1 MRREGLIDKPVLNT
15 NFLPLD
21 RIVTATEANQR
32 FSELLR
38 EVSAG
43 ESFTITSRGKP
54 VAEITPPKVKKQTSK
69 AELGEMF
76 ARMDELPGVVTG
88 RWTRDKLYER

>member
-1 MRREGLIDKPVLNT
+1 
-15 NFLPLD
+15 
-21 RIVTATEANQR
+21 
-32 FSELLR
+32 
-38 EVSAG
+38 
-43 ESFTITSRGKP
+43 

-88 RWTRDKLYER
+88 PWTRDELYER

>member
-1 MRREGLIDKPVLNT
+1 M
-15 NFLPLD
+15 D
-21 RIVTATEANQR
+21 RVVTATEANQR

-54 VAEITPPKVKKQTSK
+54 VAEITPPKPKKRATK
-69 AELGEMF
+69 EELQAML
-76 ARMDELPGVVTG
+76 ARMDELPGIITG
-88 RWTRDKLYER
+88 PWTRDELYER

>member
-1 MRREGLIDKPVLNT
+1 M
-15 NFLPLD
+15 D

-43 ESFTITSRGKP
+43 ESFTITSHGKP
-54 VAEITPPKVKKQTSK
+54 VAEITPPKAVKRPSK
-69 AELGEMF
+69 EDLRALFEEMNKF
-76 ARMDELPGVVTG
+76 PGIITG
-88 RWTRDKLYER
+88 PWTRDELYER

>member
-1 MRREGLIDKPVLNT
+1 MG
-15 NFLPLD
+15 

-43 ESFTITSRGKP
+43 ERITITSHGKP
-54 VAEITPPKVKKQTSK
+54 VAEITPPKPDKRPTKQ
-69 AELGEMF
+69 ELRALL
-76 ARMDELPGVVTG
+76 ARMRQLPGVVTG
-88 RWTRDKLYER
+88 PWTRDDLYDRDWG

>member
-1 MRREGLIDKPVLNT
+1 M
-15 NFLPLD
+15 D

-32 FSELLR
+32 FSEILR

-54 VAEITPPKVKKQTSK
+54 VAEIAPPKATRFPTKKELK
-69 AELGEMF
+69 ALWEEMDRF
-76 ARMDELPGVVTG
+76 PHIITG
-88 RWTRDKLYER
+88 PWTRDELYER

>member
-1 MRREGLIDKPVLNT
+1 M
-15 NFLPLD
+15 D

-54 VAEITPPKVKKQTSK
+54 VAEITPPKVKMQSSK
-69 AELGEMF
+69 EELKAMI
-76 ARMDELPGVVTG
+76 ARMHELPRLVTG
-88 RWTRDKLYER
+88 LWTRDELYDR

>member
-1 MRREGLIDKPVLNT
+1 ME
-15 NFLPLD
+15 

-43 ESFTITSRGKP
+43 ESFTVTSRGKP
-54 VAEITPPKVKKQTSK
+54 VAEITPPKVRKQTTR
-69 AELGEMF
+69 AEWEEMF
-76 ARMDELPGVVTG
+76 ARMDKLPGLVTG
-88 RWTRDKLYER
+88 PWTRDELYER

>member
-1 MRREGLIDKPVLNT
+1 MIDKPLLNN

-21 RIVTATEANQR
+21 RIVTATEAYRR
-32 FSELLR
+32 FPELLR
-38 EVSAG
+38 EVRAG

-69 AELGEMF
+69 AELAEMF
-76 ARMDELPGVVTG
+76 ARMDELPGVITG
-88 RWTRDKLYER
+88 PWTRDKLYEW

>member
-1 MRREGLIDKPVLNT
+1 MRREGLIDNLVLNT
-15 NFLPLD
+15 NFLSMD

-88 RWTRDKLYER
+88 PWTRDELYER

>member
-1 MRREGLIDKPVLNT
+1 M
-15 NFLPLD
+15 D

-54 VAEITPPKVKKQTSK
+54 VAEITPPKEKKQASK
-69 AELGEMF
+69 EELRAML
-76 ARMDELPGVVTG
+76 ARMRELPGAISG
-88 RWTRDKLYER
+88 PWTRDELYDR

>member
-1 MRREGLIDKPVLNT
+1 M
-15 NFLPLD
+15 D

-38 EVSAG
+38 EVGAG

-54 VAEITPPKVKKQTSK
+54 VAEITPPKSAKRPSK
-69 AELGEMF
+69 EALREMF
-76 ARMDELPGVVTG
+76 ARMDKLPGVVTG
-88 RWTRDKLYER
+88 PWTRDDLYDRDWG

>member
-1 MRREGLIDKPVLNT
+1 MPQVDNLVANT
-15 NFLPLD
+15 KFQFMD

-43 ESFTITSRGKP
+43 DTITITSHGKP
-54 VAEITPPKVKKQTSK
+54 VAEMAPPKPKKRLTKEEMK
-69 AELGEMF
+69 AFWE
-76 ARMDELPGVVTG
+76 RMDALPRIVTG
-88 RWTRDKLYER
+88 PWTRDELYDR

>member
-1 MRREGLIDKPVLNT
+1 M
-15 NFLPLD
+15 D

-54 VAEITPPKVKKQTSK
+54 VAEITPPKPKKQASK
-69 AELGEMF
+69 EALQEMF
-76 ARMDELPGVVTG
+76 ARMDKLPGVVTG
-88 RWTRDKLYER
+88 PWTRDDLYGRDWG

>member
-1 MRREGLIDKPVLNT
+1 M
-15 NFLPLD
+15 D

-54 VAEITPPKVKKQTSK
+54 VAEITPPKMKNRLTPEDMKSLW
-69 AELGEMF
+69 AE
-76 ARMDELPGVVTG
+76 MDKYPPMITG
-88 RWTRDKLYER
+88 PWTRDELYER

>member
-1 MRREGLIDKPVLNT
+1 M
-15 NFLPLD
+15 
-21 RIVTATEANQR
+21 TATEANQR

-54 VAEITPPKVKKQTSK
+54 VAEITPPKPKKRATRE
-69 AELGEMF
+69 ELQAML
-76 ARMDELPGVVTG
+76 ARMDELPGIITG
-88 RWTRDKLYER
+88 PWTRDELYER